1 MKKKCLECTHL
12 NSQNARKCKKCGHDF
27 SSGGWA
33 MDDGNDSS
41 DTLLNDYKD
50 KDFGKSFKSNALNKV
65 NFPSKMNVDVK
76 DIDMSFGN
84 MVMFMVKWAIASIPA
99 VIILVV
105 IIYISFIALG
115 VILSPFENY

>member
-12 NSQNARKCKKCGHDF
+12 NSQNAKECKKCGHNF

-33 MDDGNDSS
+33 MDDGSDSS
-41 DTLLNDYKD
+41 DTILDDYKD
-50 KDFGKSFKSNALNKV
+50 ENFAKSFKSSSSENKIE
-65 NFPSKMNVDVK
+65 FPSKMNVDVK

-99 VIILVV
+99 VIILFV
-105 IIYISFIALG
+105 IFWALAITLGLIAR
-115 VILSPFENY
+115 